1 MPTKY
6 FIELLILSALWGASF
21 LFMRTTTGDF
31 GPVMLVTLRTGIA
44 ALALLP
50 FFIYKKLFPEF
61 KRQWKPIFFLAIAN
75 TAVPFCLFSYSTYH
89 LGAGYS
95 SILNATAPMFGA
107 LVGFFWLKDN
117 LSKIA
122 IFGLFLGFMGVLLLS
137 LSKIYDVVEVVYL
150 PILAALVA
158 TFGYGLSAC
167 FSKKYLTG
175 ISSLT
180 VAAGSH
186 YFSLLTLFPI
196 SLFFWPEANPSLNSW
211 IQVVILGLF
220 CTGIAS
226 IMYFRLI
233 ANIGAEKAITVAYLV
248 PVFGVIWGIAF
259 LQETMT
265 LNMLLGACL
274 VLVGVA
280 LTTGV
285 IRLSK
290 QTNKPVETNQI

>member
-1 MPTKY
+1 MPFKY

-44 ALALLP
+44 ALALFP
-50 FFIYKKLFPEF
+50 FFVYRKLFAEF
-61 KRQWKPIFFLAIAN
+61 KHQWKPILFLAVAN

-122 IFGLFLGFMGVLLLS
+122 VFGLFLGFMGVLLLS
-137 LSKIYDVVEVVYL
+137 LSKIYAVVEVVYL

-167 FSKKYLTG
+167 YSKKYLTG
-175 ISSLT
+175 VKSLT
-180 VAAGSH
+180 IAAGSH
-186 YFSLLTLFPI
+186 YFSLIILFPI
-196 SLFFWPEANPSLNSW
+196 SLFFWPETNPSMDSW
-211 IQVVILGLF
+211 IQVIVLGLF

-233 ANIGAEKAITVAYLV
+233 AKVGAEKAITVAYLV
-248 PVFGVIWGIAF
+248 PVFGVMWGIVF
-259 LQETMT
+259 LQEVLT
-265 LNMLLGACL
+265 LNMLLGASL
-274 VLVGVA
+274 VLIGVA

-285 IRLSK
+285 LRFKKRSTVSPNPL
-290 QTNKPVETNQI
+290 